1 MIPRSSLSMRHI
13 ALMLLISACW
23 LLGSTEQLE
32 KNLHGATLPVTILF
46 AGAVIC
52 VVLVTMPMWAPII
65 ERQRWKPLLTL
76 WIGMLALYAILH
88 PMAEHRVLEGLG
100 SDSEDA
106 LRIAAA
112 ELAAAHYPYYARTYL
127 GGPITPLPGAVLLAM
142 PFYYLNKVGLQNV
155 VWLGLFMVAVRSLYA
170 SSATAIAYLLVVAC
184 GELGSLDQ
192 FAVGG
197 DYVTNLWYVIVACLC
212 FIRSQSDGKSYVRL
226 LCGVLLGLSMSSRP
240 IYPLVF
246 LPLLIAY
253 LKQEQGVRRTI
264 IALSIP
270 TIVMTAVTL
279 PFYLY
284 DASSFSPLHIQHKLD
299 FLSPRAAGFALYVL
313 PIAGLGVACSGFFI
327 RLSLPRLLLLAG
339 MALLII
345 IGIPGTLAVV
355 RDPQRESWKLLGYA
369 DVAAMLIAT
378 WAFHE
383 LEQARPKNPRAH
395 DVDAASRG
403 AQ

>member
-1 MIPRSSLSMRHI
+1 
-13 ALMLLISACW
+13 LISACW

-155 VWLGLFMVAVRSLYA
+155 V
-170 SSATAIAYLLVVAC
+170 C